1 MFVKTSFMAV
11 CWVALA
17 GFGYSQTKKTTP
29 VKTMSARPAT
39 AKTNNAAKPRPV
51 GNTLLWEISGNGLS
65 KPSYLFGT
73 MHILCDKD
81 ATLSPNL
88 KKAIKDV
95 QVIYFELDMDDM
107 GELMG
112 AMKYLRMSDG
122 KKLQDL
128 ITPQEYARVE
138 KYFKEHK
145 TPLPLSFMSGFKP
158 FFVSSLIGE
167 QVMTCEGGQKNGME
181 TRIMGESKQY
191 NREIKGLETAQYQ
204 AGLFDS
210 IPYDVQAKEL
220 VAYIDSIDT
229 YKKATLEMVEV
240 YRQQDLKRM
249 DSLVV
254 KSDPSMEKYMDLL
267 LYDRNRKWV
276 NIMPNIM
283 GMQPVLFAVGAGHL
297 TGDQGVISLL
307 RKRGYTLKPLAN

>member
-17 GFGYSQTKKTTP
+17 GFGYSQTKKPTP
-29 VKTMSARPAT
+29 VKTMSAKPA
-39 AKTNNAAKPRPV
+39 AKNNSAAKPRPAE
-51 GNTLLWEISGNGLS
+51 NTLLWEISGNGLS

-107 GELMG
+107 NELMG
-112 AMKYLRMSDG
+112 AMKYLRMTDG
-122 KKLQDL
+122 RKLTDL
-128 ITPQEYARVE
+128 LTKEEYARVE

-145 TPLPLSFMSGFKP
+145 TPLPLSFMTAFKP
-158 FFVSSLIGE
+158 FFISSLIGE
-167 QVMTCEGGQKNGME
+167 QTMTCEDGKKNGME
-181 TRIMGESKQY
+181 TKIMAESKQY
-191 NREIKGLETAQYQ
+191 DREIKGLETAQYQ

-210 IPYDVQAKEL
+210 IPYDAQAKEL

-229 YKKATLEMVEV
+229 YKKATLEMVDV
-240 YRQQDLKRM
+240 YLKQDLKRM

-267 LYDRNRKWV
+267 LYNRNRNWT
-276 NIMPNIM
+276 NIMPHIM
-283 GMQPVLFAVGAGHL
+283 GPNPVLFAVGAGHL
-297 TGDQGVISLL
+297 TGDQGIISLL
-307 RKRGYTLKPLAN
+307 RKRGFTLKPLAN

>member
-17 GFGYSQTKKTTP
+17 GFGYSQTKKPTP

-39 AKTNNAAKPRPV
+39 AKSNTTAKPRPA
-51 GNTLLWEISGNGLS
+51 GNTLLWEITGNYL
-65 KPSYLFGT
+65 KQPSYLFGT

-88 KKAIKDV
+88 KKAIKEV
-95 QVIYFELDMDDM
+95 QIIYFELDMDDM

-112 AMKYLRMSDG
+112 AMKYLRMNDG

-128 ITPQEYARVE
+128 LTAQEYARVE

-145 TPLPLSFMSGFKP
+145 TPLPLSFMTRFKP

-167 QVMTCEGGQKNGME
+167 QVMTCENGKKNGME
-181 TRIMGESKQY
+181 SKIMEENKQY
-191 NREIKGLETAQYQ
+191 SHEIRGLETAEYQ

-210 IPYDVQAKEL
+210 IPYEDQAKEL

-229 YKKATLEMVEV
+229 YKKTTLEMVDV
-240 YRQQDLKRM
+240 YLKQDLKRM
-249 DSLVV
+249 DSLVA

-267 LYDRNRKWV
+267 LYQRNRNWV
-276 NIMPNIM
+276 NIMPNLM
-283 GMQPVLFAVGAGHL
+283 GPNPVLFAVGAGHL
-297 TGDQGVISLL
+297 TGDQGIINLL
-307 RKRGYTLKPLAN
+307 RKRGFTVKPLVN